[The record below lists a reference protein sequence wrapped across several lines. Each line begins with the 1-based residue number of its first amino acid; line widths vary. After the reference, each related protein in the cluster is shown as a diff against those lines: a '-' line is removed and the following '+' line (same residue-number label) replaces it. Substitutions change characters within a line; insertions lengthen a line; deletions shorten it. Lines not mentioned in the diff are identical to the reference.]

1 MWMELN
7 SSLPIYA
14 TAHKLIALLLV
25 FLAIASFPQLLRHE
39 IDIVASYHV
48 VPYLQHCY
56 VWVVT
61 INMVDN
67 Y

>member
-7 SSLPIYA
+7 SSLPTYA

-25 FLAIASFPQLLRHE
+25 FLAIASFNFPQLLRHE

-48 VPYLQHCY
+48 IP
-56 VWVVT
+56 
-61 INMVDN
+61 
-67 Y
+67 

>member
-7 SSLPIYA
+7 SSLPTYV

-39 IDIVASYHV
+39 IDIVVSYQV
-48 VPYLQHCY
+48 VP
-56 VWVVT
+56 
-61 INMVDN
+61 
-67 Y
+67 